1 MTPTPHHLS
10 RPLVLLFAIA
20 CGTIIAS
27 LYYSQPLL
35 ATIAASFGRQPASV
49 GYLVTLTQI
58 GYAIGLVLV
67 VPLGDALDRRRL
79 IVGLL
84 AASVGALLIAAFSPG
99 FSAFAAASVLVG
111 MTSCSAQLLVPFAA
125 SLSDERQRG
134 RVVGTVMSG
143 LLLGILL
150 ARTVSGLIAELAGW
164 RAVYIAAAVLV
175 ALLTLGLARALP
187 RDQRDIPFQYG
198 ALLKSLGTLIRTE
211 SALRERSLYGA
222 LAFACF
228 SVFWTGLT
236 FLLSQPPYG
245 FSEGEIGAFGLAGA
259 AGALSAGFAG
269 RLADRGRGGVAT
281 VLCSGAILLS
291 FAFIALGAHSLV
303 ALLVGVLLLDIG
315 VQGLHIS
322 NQSVIYTLA
331 PEMRSRITTVYL
343 TSYFIGGAAGS
354 SAASVAYAA
363 AGWYGVCLAGA
374 GFAGLLCVWQLARA
388 PRRRLAEQRG

>member
-35 ATIAASFGRQPASV
+35 ATIAASFDRQPASL
-49 GYLVTLTQI
+49 GFLVTLTQI

-84 AASVGALLIAAFSPG
+84 VASVGALLIAAVSPG

-125 SLSDERQRG
+125 SLADERQRG

-164 RAVYIAAAVLV
+164 RAVYVVAAALV
-175 ALLTLGLARALP
+175 ALLTLALARALP
-187 RDQRDIPFQYG
+187 RDPRNIEFHYG
-198 ALLKSLGTLIRTE
+198 TLLKSLGTLIRTE
-211 SALRERSLYGA
+211 PALRERSLYGA

-236 FLLSQPPYG
+236 FLLSQPPYS
-245 FSEGEIGAFGLAGA
+245 FSEGQIGAFGLAGA

-269 RLADRGRGGVAT
+269 RLADRGRSGLAT
-281 VLCSGAILLS
+281 VLCSGAILVS
-291 FAFIALGAHSLV
+291 FGFIALGAHSLV
-303 ALLVGVLLLDIG
+303 ALLAGVLLLDIG

-322 NQSVIYTLA
+322 NQGVIYTLA
-331 PEMRSRITTVYL
+331 PEARSRITTVYL

-374 GFAGLLCVWQLARA
+374 GFAALLCVWQLLRA
-388 PRRRLAEQRG
+388 PRRRLAVQ